1 MRPFEL
7 RCSRSQFGQVV
18 LNEMVAAMGS
28 RECCDIQRG
37 DHSTGSA
44 SNRIRERTEARLELG
59 LNKAP
64 ALFADRT
71 DFIAQGGRIDDRPV
85 RTAFEHR
92 LLKPRLALHGVR
104 CREQNAAHRG
114 TVAGKRAADHQRSEE
129 HTSDLPSL
137 MRISYAVFC
146 LQKK

>member
-1 MRPFEL
+1 
-7 RCSRSQFGQVV
+7 
-18 LNEMVAAMGS
+18 MVAAMGS
-28 RECCDIQRG
+28 RECRDIQRG

-44 SNRIRERTEARLELG
+44 SNRNRERTEARLELG

-92 LLKPRLALHGVR
+92 LLKPRLALHGAR
-104 CREQNAAHRG
+104 CREQNAAPRG
-114 TVAGKRAADHQRSEE
+114 TVAGKRSPATQRRGEYPAPPGTRNTE
-129 HTSDLPSL
+129 D
-137 MRISYAVFC
+137 
-146 LQKK
+146 